1 MEEIEIGMDESA
13 PTLTTQD
20 HKGIF
25 INGIKYKY
33 SITKSDKEKE
43 SLSIKLLDPTNQSI
57 YYYSYESSYEN
68 IIKDIKFLAMYE
80 NIDEIIDSLDE
91 IFSKGN
97 IEVHE
102 KDSIYE
108 LELKLIGIKKNV
120 IFN

>member
-1 MEEIEIGMDESA
+1 
-13 PTLTTQD
+13 
-20 HKGIF
+20 
-25 INGIKYKY
+25 
-33 SITKSDKEKE
+33 
-43 SLSIKLLDPTNQSI
+43 
-57 YYYSYESSYEN
+57 
-68 IIKDIKFLAMYE
+68 MYE

-102 KDSIYE
+102 KDGIYE